1 VPILRGHRATC
12 AIGARTLWLLLDMR
26 SIVRAAL
33 AAALLLAS
41 TETAPAQETAPEPP
55 LRIFFIT
62 DVHSRHGHMERFVER
77 ANRDRPDLI
86 LDGGDFVH
94 DGTES
99 EFRRAY
105 ADRAR
110 LLSSWYVVKG
120 NHDAERRGPF
130 TAPPPAFPE
139 FRTVDHGG
147 VRFFLLDNHREVL
160 TEAQFE
166 RLERELAAGAGRRMV
181 VVMHVP
187 PLVRRE
193 APLVRLRHLLPFP
206 LASPVMRDPEQ
217 VRRFTE
223 LVERHG
229 VLAVLTGHTHA
240 HDQQVR
246 GGVHYVVAGAVGGL
260 TPGLGIPNE
269 FVEIVIDDRDVQ
281 VRRIEI
287 ARPPGDPVTFVS
299 RAFRFYADLNGFNHA
314 AQGWNYVPSASVQYR
329 AGARTTEAKSR
340 DEAAAWGAVSFERQ
354 LGPLGRHAFFG
365 DLGASA
371 GRTKLAAHV
380 AAGYKVRPLGDFN
393 RNLYLAAAATASG
406 GMLARQPTAGIG
418 AQIGLGVEWRSL
430 TLEMNRNVA
439 TNHRSAGVTLG
450 RRF

>member
-1 VPILRGHRATC
+1 MHPTA
-12 AIGARTLWLLLDMR
+12 
-26 SIVRAAL
+26 RAAL
-33 AAALLLAS
+33 TGALLLAS
-41 TETAPAQETAPEPP
+41 TGTAAAQTTDPTPP

-62 DVHSRHGHMERFVER
+62 DVHSRHGHMERFIEQ

-94 DGTES
+94 DGTEA

-105 ADRAR
+105 TDRAR
-110 LLSSWYVVKG
+110 LPSPWYLVKG

-130 TAPPPAFPE
+130 TAPPPDLPD

-147 VRFFLLDNHREVL
+147 VRFLLLDNHREVL
-160 TEAQFE
+160 TEEQFE
-166 RLERELAAGAGRRMV
+166 RLERELAAGAGMRMA

-223 LVERHG
+223 LVEGHG

-240 HDQQVR
+240 HDRQLR

-269 FVEIVIDDRDVQ
+269 YVEVIIEDRDVR

-287 ARPPGDPVTFVS
+287 ARPPGDPVTFVA

-329 AGARTTEAKSR
+329 AGARRTEAGSL
-340 DEAAAWGAVSFERQ
+340 DETSAWGAVSFERQ
-354 LGPLGRHAFFG
+354 LGPRGRHAFFG

-371 GRTKLAAHV
+371 GRTELAAHL
-380 AAGYKVRPLGDFN
+380 AAGYKFRPLGDFN
-393 RNLYLAAAATASG
+393 RNLYLAAAATAGG
-406 GMLARQPTAGIG
+406 GMLARNPTAGIG
-418 AQIGLGVEWRSL
+418 AQLGVGAEWRSL
-430 TLEMNRNVA
+430 TLEVSRNVA
-439 TNHRSAGVTLG
+439 TNHRATGVTLG
-450 RRF
+450 HRY